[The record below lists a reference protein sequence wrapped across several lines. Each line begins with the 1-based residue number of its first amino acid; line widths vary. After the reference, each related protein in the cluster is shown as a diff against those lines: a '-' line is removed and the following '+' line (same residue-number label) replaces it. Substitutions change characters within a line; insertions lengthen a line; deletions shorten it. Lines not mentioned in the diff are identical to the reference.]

1 MARLDRFLVLDNW
14 EDHFGNVTKTILPK
28 PLSDHFHILF
38 FFFFGGGGGGGGSTS
53 RGLSPFCFENMW
65 LKVEGFK
72 DCITKWWESFVFK
85 GTSSFVLVEKLKA
98 LKHKLKSWNKEVFG
112 RVEDRKKTT
121 L

>member
-1 MARLDRFLVLDNW
+1 MSLRLSCQN
-14 EDHFGNVTKTILPK
+14 HFQIT
-28 PLSDHFHILF
+28 F
-38 FFFFGGGGGGGGSTS
+38 
-53 RGLSPFCFENMW
+53 
-65 LKVEGFK
+65 KVEGFK